1 MQGVRPPLSGRS
13 AALGIVVIAFAVA
26 WLRVGG
32 RKDVL
37 GVAKKTRAQVA
48 AAGTK
53 ADSRRE
59 GHAGVQG
66 QVARNGETAGAHKAN
81 APGDR
86 QSWWLPALDEE
97 NLSGREQ
104 LTKRIFTTVEVVLC
118 LVLVGTVAVLSMSG
132 NGLSAEGLQA
142 TFAENPAASI
152 MLIARAC
159 LQPFA
164 AYLLRFVYRHYAQGD
179 TGYAVWKPSRFC
191 APRCSCKT
199 SWGSP
204 VWPCCSGARGG
215 VAPRALAS
223 GVHIA
228 ASAGC
233 SSISPVPSWCWRS
246 PVSAS
251 SRARA
256 LARSGR
262 QAPWA
267 RLRIWNSRE
276 VSRR

>member
-1 MQGVRPPLSGRS
+1 M
-13 AALGIVVIAFAVA
+13 
-26 WLRVGG
+26 
-32 RKDVL
+32 
-37 GVAKKTRAQVA
+37 AKKTRAQAA

-53 ADSRRE
+53 ADVRRE
-59 GHAGVQG
+59 GRSGVQG
-66 QVARNGETAGAHKAN
+66 QVARNGETAGARKAN

-118 LVLVGTVAVLSMSG
+118 LVLVGSVAVLSMTG
-132 NGLSAEGLQA
+132 GGLSAEGLQA

-152 MLIARAC
+152 TLIAAC
-159 LQPFA
+159 LQPFV

-179 TGYAVWKPSRFC
+179 TGYAVSNLIALLC
-191 APRCSCKT
+191 AEMFLQNIVGIAGMAVLLWRT
-199 SWGSP
+199 WRRGSE
-204 VWPCCSGARGG
+204 G
-215 VAPRALAS
+215 LAS
-223 GVHIA
+223 GVHTA

-256 LARSGR
+256 WRVADGRHLGRASAFGTLAK
-262 QAPWA
+262 
-267 RLRIWNSRE
+267 
-276 VSRR
+276 

>member
-132 NGLSAEGLQA
+132 NGLSADGLQA

-152 MLIARAC
+152 MLVAAC

-179 TGYAVWKPSRFC
+179 TGYAVSNLIALLC
-191 APRCSCKT
+191 AEMLLQNIVGIAGMAVLLWRTWRRCSE
-199 SWGSP
+199 GLG
-204 VWPCCSGARGG
+204 VWRAHRGIGGVLVDISGAL
-215 VAPRALAS
+215 VVLALA
-223 GVHIA
+223 GICFF
-228 ASAGC
+228 AST
-233 SSISPVPSWCWRS
+233 
-246 PVSAS
+246 
-251 SRARA
+251 
-256 LARSGR
+256 
-262 QAPWA
+262 
-267 RLRIWNSRE
+267 RLGA
-276 VSRR
+276 

>member
-13 AALGIVVIAFAVA
+13 AALGIVLITFAVA

-97 NLSGREQ
+97 SLSGREQ

-118 LVLVGTVAVLSMSG
+118 LVLVGTVAVLSMAGS
-132 NGLSAEGLQA
+132 GLSAEGLQA

-152 MLIARAC
+152 TLIAAC

-164 AYLLRFVYRHYAQGD
+164 AYLLRFVYRHYAQGGHGLCRVEPHRASVRRD
-179 TGYAVWKPSRFC
+179 APAKHRGDCRYGRAALAHVEAWLRGPWRLACTSRHRRGARRYLRC
-191 APRCSCKT
+191 PRGAGARRYLLLREHAPR
-199 SWGSP
+199 
-204 VWPCCSGARGG
+204 R
-215 VAPRALAS
+215 VADGRHL
-223 GVHIA
+223 GR
-228 ASAGC
+228 ASAFGT
-233 SSISPVPSWCWRS
+233 
-246 PVSAS
+246 
-251 SRARA
+251 
-256 LARSGR
+256 LAK
-262 QAPWA
+262 
-267 RLRIWNSRE
+267 
-276 VSRR
+276 